1 MRHVLVV
8 SHFFPPMGGGGV
20 QRVTKMVKYLE
31 ECGWRATVVCGRPE
45 DYWMRD
51 DTLVADVPASARVVR
66 VGGASGL
73 GVLRRVGG
81 RGGRGGRGRRAAGTA
96 GATAAATVAPA
107 ARRSARLFAVL
118 RRATAWT
125 LVPDSYVGW
134 RAFARR
140 AALETL
146 RADPADAILSSSPPE
161 TNHLVG
167 LDLHHAT
174 GLPWL
179 VDFRDPWF
187 ALHLHPAPTAWHRAR
202 HAALERRVL
211 RTAAACTVTT
221 TWLRDLV
228 RRQAGAGAG
237 LLARLHVIRNG
248 FDPADFA
255 AAGAP
260 APMAPPAP
268 LTLLHTGMLTLTRS
282 AAGLLHGLQHLHAQ
296 QPATRGRI
304 HVTFL
309 GARESDNDAQIAKL
323 GLGDCVRM
331 RDYVPHADAIAAMRA
346 ADVLLLIKHTAPR
359 FTGLIPGKL
368 YEYMGADRPIL
379 ALVPPSEAA
388 DLVRGLDWGE
398 VAPPDDATAIA
409 AALAKLL
416 AHHDA
421 GTLGQAYA
429 RRSRERFDR
438 RTQAHDLAAL
448 LAQITTA
455 PAPAT
460 SREART

>member
-1 MRHVLVV
+1 VRHVLVV

-31 ECGWRATVVCGRPE
+31 ECGWRTTVVCGRPE

-66 VGGASGL
+66 VAGASGL
-73 GVLRRVGG
+73 GVLRRVRGGG
-81 RGGRGGRGRRAAGTA
+81 RRSA
-96 GATAAATVAPA
+96 GAADAAPAPA
-107 ARRSARLFAVL
+107 ARRSARGFALL
-118 RRATAWT
+118 RRATAWV

-140 AALETL
+140 AALEAL

-161 TNHLVG
+161 TNHLVA
-167 LDLHHAT
+167 LDLHRAT
-174 GLPWL
+174 GLPWM

-211 RTAAACTVTT
+211 RAAAACTVTT

-228 RRQAGAGAG
+228 RERAGAGAG

-248 FDPADFA
+248 FDPADFG
-255 AAGAP
+255 AAGAVAP
-260 APMAPPAP
+260 AAPPAP

-282 AAGLLHGLQHLHAQ
+282 ASGLLRGLQHLYAR
-296 QPATRGRI
+296 QPAARGRL

-309 GARESDNDAQIAKL
+309 GARESNNDAQVARL

-346 ADVLLLIKHTAPR
+346 AGVLVLIKHTEPR

-398 VAPPDDATAIA
+398 VAPPDDASAIA

-416 AHHDA
+416 AHHES
-421 GTLGQAYA
+421 GTLQQAYA

-455 PAPAT
+455 PAPSSPVVRA
-460 SREART
+460 

>member
-1 MRHVLVV
+1 
-8 SHFFPPMGGGGV
+8 MGGGGV
-20 QRVTKMVKYLE
+20 QRVTKLVKYLE

-51 DTLVADVPASARVVR
+51 ETLVGDVPASARVLR

-73 GVLRRVGG
+73 GVLRRLSS
-81 RGGRGGRGRRAAGTA
+81 GRRTA
-96 GATAAATVAPA
+96 GAAAAAPA
-107 ARRSARLFAVL
+107 ARRSARGFALL

-134 RAFARR
+134 RPFARR
-140 AALETL
+140 AALEAL

-167 LDLHHAT
+167 LDLHEET

-179 VDFRDPWF
+179 VDWRDPWF

-211 RTAAACTVTT
+211 RAAAACTVTT

-228 RRQAGAGAG
+228 RERAGAGAG
-237 LLARLHVIRNG
+237 LLAHLHVIRNG
-248 FDPADFA
+248 FDPADFV
-255 AAGAP
+255 AAGATAP
-260 APMAPPAP
+260 AAPAP
-268 LTLLHTGMLTLTRS
+268 LTIVHTGMLTLTRS
-282 AAGLLHGLQHLHAQ
+282 ASGLLHGLQHLFKQ
-296 QPATRGRI
+296 LPATRGRI
-304 HVTFL
+304 QVTFL
-309 GARESDNDAQIAKL
+309 GARESDNDAEVAKL

-331 RDYVPHADAIAAMRA
+331 QDYVPHAEAIAAMRA
-346 ADVLLLIKHTAPR
+346 AHVLLLIKHTEPR

-388 DLVRGLDWGE
+388 DLVHGLGWGE
-398 VAPPDDATAIA
+398 VAPPNDAVGIA

-416 AHHDA
+416 AHHEA
-421 GTLGQAYA
+421 GTLPQAYE

-438 RTQAHDLAAL
+438 RTQAHDVAAL
-448 LAQITTA
+448 LAQITTHA
-455 PAPAT
+455 PVA
-460 SREART
+460 SREARA